1 LILAGF
7 VMGPF
12 IPRVRWLAL
21 PMWIGTL
28 VWADTAAY
36 DLRNI
41 LGLLMIG
48 AFIPLHAIA
57 RAKGLAPT
65 APDGARWKIF
75 DAGVAAALAV
85 MMIGLT
91 FTLATGDSQFKERFA
106 NDQLRSGAGIEL
118 NRDIAKLLARGCT
131 IFSATGYILMIS
143 AFEPFRD
150 QMRFFYFTMPLDQ
163 RLTDQFNASTGCTS
177 IFYPPSL
184 THPSIL
190 NFMATYAEARG
201 LKKIGEAEGMVL
213 MVSPEPQQGASAR
226 D

>member
-1 LILAGF
+1 
-7 VMGPF
+7 
-12 IPRVRWLAL
+12 
-21 PMWIGTL
+21 
-28 VWADTAAY
+28 VWANTAAY
-36 DLRNI
+36 DLRNV
-41 LGLLMIG
+41 LGLLMIS

-65 APDGARWKIF
+65 APDRAGWRIF

-91 FTLATGDSQFKERFA
+91 LTLATGDRQFKERFA
-106 NDQLRSGAGIEL
+106 NDQLRSGSGIEF
-118 NRDIAKLLARGCT
+118 NRKIGKLLARGCT
-131 IFSATGYILMIS
+131 IFSATGYIMMIS

-150 QMRFFYFTMPLDQ
+150 QMRFFFFTQPLDQ
-163 RLTDQFNASTGCTS
+163 PLTDEFNAVTGCSS

-190 NFMATYAEARG
+190 NFIATYAEARG
-201 LKKIGEAEGMVL
+201 LKKIAEGEGMVL
-213 MVSPEPQQGASAR
+213 MESLEPQRAGLAP